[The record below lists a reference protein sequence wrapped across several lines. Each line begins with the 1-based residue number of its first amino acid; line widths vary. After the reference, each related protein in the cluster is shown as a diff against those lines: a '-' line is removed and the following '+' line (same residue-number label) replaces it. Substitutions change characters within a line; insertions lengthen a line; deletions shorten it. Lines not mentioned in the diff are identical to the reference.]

1 MHSGEVEY
9 FDFWVF
15 DLKPEFGEKVKSN
28 VVTIKKMSI
37 RSFKRLALSNE
48 QTIINKGK

>member
-1 MHSGEVEY
+1 MYSGEVEH

-15 DLKPEFGEKVKSN
+15 DLKSEFGKKVKGN
-28 VVTIKKMSI
+28 VVTTKKMSI

-48 QTIINKGK
+48 QTIVNKGK